1 MEVSWEWRICIY
13 YTDSLHTHSG
23 FHTGTA
29 FSEWTNFSICSS
41 RRQKAIWSAP
51 KIYSAFQFST
61 SPVFRGQSTVHWNL
75 QLLWAV
81 PRTAGRW
88 SHGTNYTVSF
98 SSQSPVSPQ
107 WLFLP
112 KYKVT
117 NMKSSVTK
125 GGLGVAQI
133 RSYRRTCWHGP
144 ELDTY
149 SVFKM
154 VPLGWIMSTEV
165 HMRNNRKL

>member
-51 KIYSAFQFST
+51 KIYSAFQFSAG
-61 SPVFRGQSTVHWNL
+61 PVFRGQSMVHWNL

-88 SHGTNYTVSF
+88 SHGTNYTESVSAHNLQFHLSDF
-98 SSQSPVSPQ
+98 SSQNIR
-107 WLFLP
+107 WLTWNLAWL
-112 KYKVT
+112 KEVWEW
-117 NMKSSVTK
+117 
-125 GGLGVAQI
+125 L
-133 RSYRRTCWHGP
+133 RSGATDEHAGMDQSLTRTVYLKWFH
-144 ELDTY
+144 
-149 SVFKM
+149 
-154 VPLGWIMSTEV
+154 
-165 HMRNNRKL
+165 